1 MKNKNNIIKNIVKI
15 IISLFILAI
24 IAVLGIFIYDRAT
37 VNNKY
42 SINNENI
49 DIPIWVYHDI
59 VDNES
64 QIKYDYMQTTKD
76 TFENQIVGLR
86 NLGYKFITYEDL
98 KKFKNN
104 EIELNKK
111 SCILTFDDGYKG
123 VYKNVF
129 PIAKKYNIPFTA
141 FIITKNMGNTGVFTW
156 EEAKEMQDS
165 GLVTIASHSIDHPE
179 FTKLTTEE
187 AVKNVNDSYKII
199 EEKLGEQKTKVFT
212 YPYGLYTEEQINQ
225 LEKEEYIQNLTD
237 NKINKSKKLDLS
249 RLHRSYPL
257 SDSIFKMILK
267 KNYRSFRYN

>member
-15 IISLFILAI
+15 IISLFILVI

-42 SINNENI
+42 SINDENI

-59 VDNES
+59 VDNKS
-64 QIKYDYMQTTKD
+64 QIEYDYMQTTKD

-86 NLGYKFITYEDL
+86 NLGYKIITYEDL

-111 SCILTFDDGYKG
+111 SCILTFDDGYEG
-123 VYKNVF
+123 VYKNAF

-141 FIITKNMGNTGVFTW
+141 FIITKNMGNTGVFSW

-212 YPYGLYTEEQINQ
+212 YPYGLYTKEQINQ
-225 LEKEEYIQNLTD
+225 LEKEGYIQNLTD

>member
-15 IISLFILAI
+15 IISLFILVI

-42 SINNENI
+42 RINDENI

-59 VDNES
+59 VDNKS
-64 QIKYDYMQTTKD
+64 QIEYDYMQTTKD

-111 SCILTFDDGYKG
+111 SCILTFDDGYEG

-199 EEKLGEQKTKVFT
+199 EEKLGEQKTKIFT
-212 YPYGLYTEEQINQ
+212 YPYGLYTEEQINE
-225 LEKEEYIQNLTD
+225 LEKEGYIQNLTD

>member
-42 SINNENI
+42 SINDENI

-104 EIELNKK
+104 EIKLNKK

-199 EEKLGEQKTKVFT
+199 EEKLGEQKTKIFT

-225 LEKEEYIQNLTD
+225 LEKEGYIQNLTD

>member
-42 SINNENI
+42 SINDENI

-111 SCILTFDDGYKG
+111 SCILTFDDGYEG

-141 FIITKNMGNTGVFTW
+141 FIITKNMGNPGVFTW

-225 LEKEEYIQNLTD
+225 LEKEGYIQNLTD

>member
-42 SINNENI
+42 SINDENI

-111 SCILTFDDGYKG
+111 SCILTFDDGYEG

-199 EEKLGEQKTKVFT
+199 EEKLGEQKTKIFT
-212 YPYGLYTEEQINQ
+212 YPYGLYTEEQINE
-225 LEKEEYIQNLTD
+225 LEKEGYIQNMTD